1 MDIRRSPGSQTS
13 FHKGSE
19 VGMSLGCLRKRKKVH
34 VDGVKTAR
42 KAKARD
48 VKEIAGT
55 RPHGACRPGGEVS
68 FVLRMMGRHW
78 DIKRFPFLKVPTS
91 YAEHIV

>member
-1 MDIRRSPGSQTS
+1 M
-13 FHKGSE
+13 FEKE
-19 VGMSLGCLRKRKKVH
+19 KVP

-48 VKEIAGT
+48 VRDIAGT
-55 RPHGACRPGGEVS
+55 RPYGACRPGGEVR
-68 FVLRMMGRHW
+68 FVLRMTGRHW
-78 DIKRFPFLKVPTS
+78 DIKRRFPFLKVPTS